1 MNEYYNKDATGAKT
15 GHRMKAERLVG
26 PKLHH
31 YTRRHYPDVNPYS
44 KGGSPKSSPLG
55 FHPKDE
61 NEEVYPDKNYFGLSK
76 ARKRDDYYGNAEQ
89 EQELNKFGQIDY
101 KLEDELKRYK
111 EMSAFDKLHN
121 KRHDFQIP
129 LAVAS
134 YDGVP

>member
-1 MNEYYNKDATGAKT
+1 
-15 GHRMKAERLVG
+15 MKAERLVG

-31 YTRRHYPDVNPYS
+31 YTRRHYPDVNPYV
-44 KGGSPKSSPLG
+44 KGAPNHSSPLG
-55 FHPKDE
+55 FHPKDDK
-61 NEEVYPDKNYFGLSK
+61 EEVYPDKNYFGLSK
-76 ARKRDDYYGNAEQ
+76 ARKRDDYYGNADQ

-134 YDGVP
+134 YDGVQ

>member
-1 MNEYYNKDATGAKT
+1 MNEYYNKEATGAKT
-15 GHRMKAERLVG
+15 GHRLKADRLVG

-31 YTRRHYPDVNPYS
+31 YTRRHYPEVNPYS
-44 KGGSPKSSPLG
+44 SGTSPLG
-55 FHPKDE
+55 FHPKDAKDD
-61 NEEVYPDKNYFGLSK
+61 NIRAQYPDKNYFGLSK
-76 ARKRDDYYGNAEQ
+76 ARKRDGYYGNAEKD
-89 EQELNKFGQIDY
+89 QELNKFGQIDY

-111 EMSAFDKLHN
+111 DMSSFDKLHN